1 MEASRRVALITGCG
15 KPTGIG
21 GAAARALAAA
31 GVIVVVSDVAMRGV
45 PNAEDLP
52 TDTDQSW
59 RGLEAQVEA
68 IIAAGGTASWVQGD
82 VTSEAD
88 VKRMVGEVM
97 KRYGRLDILANIAGA
112 PHGKD
117 RDEIQHVPLEAWQ
130 KIMAVNTTGTFLMCR
145 AVVPIMRKQGWGR
158 IINMSSATAKN
169 AKGRRTAYAASKAAI
184 MGFTHA
190 LGLELAPHGITVN
203 AVCPGPIHT
212 SSDLASARRVA
223 AGDLASGP
231 AARSARIPM
240 AREGRPEEVAAMVVF
255 LASESASFIT
265 AQSLSVCGGTT

>member
-21 GAAARALAAA
+21 GASARALAAT
-31 GVIVVVSDVAMRGV
+31 GVIVVVSDVEMRGV

-52 TDTDQSW
+52 TDADQSW
-59 RGLEAQVEA
+59 RGLEAQVEK
-68 IIAAGGTASWVQGD
+68 IVAAGGEASWVQGD

-88 VKRMVGEVM
+88 AERMVGEVM

-117 RDEIQHVPLEAWQ
+117 RNEIQNVPLDAWQ
-130 KIMAVNTTGTFLMCR
+130 KMMAVNVTGTFLMCR
-145 AVVPIMRKQGWGR
+145 AAVPIMRKQGWGR

-190 LGLELAPHGITVN
+190 LGVELAPARNHRQCGMSGADTHVQR
-203 AVCPGPIHT
+203 
-212 SSDLASARRVA
+212 SASARRLA

-231 AARSARIPM
+231 AARSARIPVG
-240 AREGRPEEVAAMVVF
+240 REGHLRKLPR
-255 LASESASFIT
+255 
-265 AQSLSVCGGTT
+265 